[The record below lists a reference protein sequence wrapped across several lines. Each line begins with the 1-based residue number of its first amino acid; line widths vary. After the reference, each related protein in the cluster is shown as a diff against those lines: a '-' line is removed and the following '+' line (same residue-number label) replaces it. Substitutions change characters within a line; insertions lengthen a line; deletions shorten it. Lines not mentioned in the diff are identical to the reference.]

1 MTEALS
7 SGKTLPA
14 LITDVARLSVVTS
27 LVNIL
32 QMAGREGFQAVR
44 AGELL
49 LVVVFRRDVVH
60 QGLLPFEIFT
70 TMGAGVCGRLK
81 VQLQMSLQVTLGT
94 ELFPAFIAAVNFLFG
109 MCF

>member
-27 LVNIL
+27 LVDIL
-32 QMAGREGFQAVR
+32 QVTGGEGFQAVR

-49 LVVVFRRDVVH
+49 LVVVFGGHV
-60 QGLLPFEIFT
+60 L
-70 TMGAGVCGRLK
+70 
-81 VQLQMSLQVTLGT
+81 
-94 ELFPAFIAAVNFLFG
+94 
-109 MCF
+109 

>member
-14 LITDVARLSVVTS
+14 LITDVARLSVVTP

-32 QMAGREGFQAVR
+32 QVAGGEGFQAVR

-49 LVVVFRRDVVH
+49 LVVVFGRDVIQ
-60 QGLLPFEIFT
+60 QGLLSFEIFT
-70 TMGAGVCGRLK
+70 TVRAGKCSR
-81 VQLQMSLQVTLGT
+81 
-94 ELFPAFIAAVNFLFG
+94 F
-109 MCF
+109 